1 MYFELKKAIY
11 YSIPEIQNRHQH
23 LMTQD
28 SGLKTISILQPV
40 LIPNLHDLAVMLAAD
55 LVVLQDNE
63 PWSRKGR
70 VHRAKIRTPEGTQ
83 YLNIPVRTEDRKKP
97 INKVR
102 IDHSRKWISEILRAL
117 KFNYRNSVYYDFYE
131 PEIRADFESA
141 AEYEFLFPFALYLR
155 KRVFQF
161 LEIDLRADIILSSEL
176 EVYDSDPDQLAK
188 NLNADVYYQEPGARH
203 YQRQGK
209 NRSELSFTHPV
220 YRQHFEGFEPDCCL
234 LDLLFQYGPESF
246 RVIDE
251 LQKPPPGVRTK

>member
-1 MYFELKKAIY
+1 
-11 YSIPEIQNRHQH
+11 
-23 LMTQD
+23 MTQD
-28 SGLKTISILQPV
+28 SELKAISILQPV

-70 VHRAKIRTPEGTQ
+70 VHRAKIRTPEDSQ
-83 YLNIPVRTEDRKKP
+83 YLNVPVRTEDRKKP

-102 IDHSRKWISEILRAL
+102 IDHSRKWIPEILRAL
-117 KFNYRNSVYYDFYE
+117 EFNYRNSVYYDFYE

-141 AEYEFLFPFALYLR
+141 KEHEYLLQFVFYLR
-155 KRVFQF
+155 DRVIRF
-161 LEIDLRADIILSSEL
+161 LEVEINADVLYSSEL
-176 EVYDSDPDQLAK
+176 KNYDPDPDQFAK
-188 NLNADVYYQEPGARH
+188 NLNADIYYQEPGARH
-203 YQRQGK
+203 YQRQGE
-209 NRSELSFTHPV
+209 NRSDLPFKHPV

-251 LQKPPPGVRTK
+251 LPEPPSGVRTK